1 MSIQSKNITGHIFYA
16 KVHNL
21 CFDRNWKEFFSD
33 YKYGT
38 FNKLAKTGTS
48 KYKKEQMLKVT

>member
-1 MSIQSKNITGHIFYA
+1 MYINNSNMYNKTFDKN
-16 KVHNL
+16 
-21 CFDRNWKEFFSD
+21 
-33 YKYGT
+33 KYGT